1 MARTLIN
8 APKTAKRGEVIEIRA
23 TIGHPMET
31 GFRPDENG
39 KILPRNIIKKFSCR
53 YNGELVFSAEM
64 FAAVS
69 ANPYLAFH
77 TLATESGTPCPP
89 YSAGKESPCQPVEHP
104 LHHAVQPQHGAHGHA
119 EQHAAGNACSVGDRG
134 GHLPTSRDVLIVSL
148 LEAFGSAHG
157 VLVNPNASLLVS

>member
-77 TLATESGTPCPP
+77 TLATESGTLALTWEGDNGF
-89 YSAGKESPCQPVEHP
+89 SQTETIS
-104 LHHAVQPQHGAHGHA
+104 L
-119 EQHAAGNACSVGDRG
+119 SV
-134 GHLPTSRDVLIVSL
+134 V
-148 LEAFGSAHG
+148 A
-157 VLVNPNASLLVS
+157 

>member
-8 APKTAKRGEVIEIRA
+8 APKTAKRGDVIEIRA

-31 GFRPDENG
+31 GFRPDESG

-64 FAAVS
+64 FSAVS

-77 TLATESGTPCPP
+77 TVATESGTL
-89 YSAGKESPCQPVEHP
+89 ALTWE
-104 LHHAVQPQHGAHGHA
+104 
-119 EQHAAGNACSVGDRG
+119 GDNG
-134 GHLPTSRDVLIVSL
+134 FSQTENITLTV
-148 LEAFGSAHG
+148 A
-157 VLVNPNASLLVS
+157 

>member
-8 APKTAKRGEVIEIRA
+8 APQSARRGEVIEIRA

-53 YNGELVFSAEM
+53 YNGDVVFSAEM
-64 FAAVS
+64 YSAVS

-77 TLATESGTPCPP
+77 TLAIESGTLTLTW
-89 YSAGKESPCQPVEHP
+89 E
-104 LHHAVQPQHGAHGHA
+104 
-119 EQHAAGNACSVGDRG
+119 GDG
-134 GHLPTSRDVLIVSL
+134 GFSQTETLTLTVV
-148 LEAFGSAHG
+148 
-157 VLVNPNASLLVS
+157 